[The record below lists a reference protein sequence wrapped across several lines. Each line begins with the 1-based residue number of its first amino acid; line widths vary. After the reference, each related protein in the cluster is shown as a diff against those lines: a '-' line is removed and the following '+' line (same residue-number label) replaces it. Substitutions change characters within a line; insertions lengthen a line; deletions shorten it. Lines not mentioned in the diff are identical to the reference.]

1 MSTSTEQ
8 AQEFARDHHATAGD
22 ETTLL
27 AMMLWSFLPDFI
39 STDPHDDN
47 YVDTRGLAEQS
58 IAALD
63 IYRTLTSPSST
74 ENSDG

>member
-1 MSTSTEQ
+1 MNTSTER

-22 ETTLL
+22 EATLL

-63 IYRTLTSPSST
+63 TYRTLTSP
-74 ENSDG
+74 ERPDDG